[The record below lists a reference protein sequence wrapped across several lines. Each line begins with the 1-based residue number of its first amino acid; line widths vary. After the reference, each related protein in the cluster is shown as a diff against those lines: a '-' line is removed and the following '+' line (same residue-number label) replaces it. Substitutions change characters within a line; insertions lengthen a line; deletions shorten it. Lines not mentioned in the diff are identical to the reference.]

1 MSNRTKASAAHVGS
15 VRKGS
20 DRAATWFDVA
30 DAYDAGMRH
39 GLGQPKNA
47 LKQLQDAGAVIHE
60 GTARRIM
67 YRSGVDY
74 SE

>member
-1 MSNRTKASAAHVGS
+1 MSKRTKASEAHVAYM
-15 VRKGS
+15 RKGT
-20 DRAATWFDVA
+20 DRPATWFDVA
-30 DAYDAGMRH
+30 EAYDAGVRH

-47 LKQLQDAGAVIHE
+47 LKQLQDAGAAVHE

-67 YRSGVDY
+67 FRGGVDY